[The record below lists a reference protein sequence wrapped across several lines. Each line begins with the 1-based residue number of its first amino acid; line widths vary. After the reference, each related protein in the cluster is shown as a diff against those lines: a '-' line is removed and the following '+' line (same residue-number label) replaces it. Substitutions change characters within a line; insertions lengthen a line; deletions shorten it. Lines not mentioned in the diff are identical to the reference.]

1 MAALPLPDL
10 RPPPKRTH
18 TDTWPSL
25 HAPRLLVVEDDVQL
39 MPLLGRALHWVD
51 PDVVLDWATD
61 VGQARS
67 AIVENEYRAIL
78 ADFMLADSDS
88 GLSIYADCRALQ
100 PEARFAMMS
109 ALPISLPVVAVG
121 LLYKPFD
128 LGRVCDFLRRLLD
141 PSD

>member
-1 MAALPLPDL
+1 MPSPE
-10 RPPPKRTH
+10 RTA
-18 TDTWPSL
+18 SSY
-25 HAPRLLVVEDDVQL
+25 RLYSEDDVQL

-109 ALPISLPVVAVG
+109 ALPISLPVDAVG
-121 LLYKPFD
+121 ERMVDRGHGRYAKRVVEPKAIPSNQSA
-128 LGRVCDFLRRLLD
+128 LGLER
-141 PSD
+141 